1 MAAHAA
7 HTRQGIVMTFC
18 KAVKLN
24 ISLICLGVCC
34 AIVAPNVVSAAGVNY
49 GVQDAWDTPNSNMA
63 SGSLKPGYA
72 QLSWATG
79 NVLPIKLRNGMVTMV
94 SLPNGEQIADA
105 VIGNQGLFT
114 IEANQ
119 GDRTM
124 FISPEASNQG
134 SDTNLIVTGKSGN
147 KYIFY
152 LRSEPS
158 NSSEITYSQVDVV
171 LDGNATLPGA
181 TNTTTASAG
190 ASSIFKKAKTTTST
204 VGADGEDY
212 GWIKSM
218 KIDPSEFRFDLD
230 IFVPNPDDYVI
241 APERVWRDRI
251 FTYID
256 FGDKVIAMTQRPVVS
271 LLVEGGESPVGFRTD
286 GEDGRLLI
294 VEAVGDMVLRSGQ
307 RIVCIKKR
315 EKPFLIADTASV
327 MALAE
332 ANVAQSMM
340 SGQSLNNIAYTMD
353 QNAINAAGIN
363 YTGTPVMIGNVGNNG
378 AASGYYVPAGFSAAT
393 TTATYG
399 TSGGTAMM
407 PTQRLTA
414 GSYLPQSNIPL
425 ITSNQSGV
433 AVELKA
439 DTSVKALDD
448 YWTGLLAKFSG
459 DDGQGLLT
467 PYKDMVFF
475 AVDEQGVGD
484 LGADSSTARLY
495 RLRIGPMS
503 DIDTAQKLC
512 DQLLKF
518 SGASCSVVRIQ

>member
-1 MAAHAA
+1 
-7 HTRQGIVMTFC
+7 MTFA
-18 KAVKLN
+18 KAIKLN
-24 ISLICLGVCC
+24 VSLLCIGAVLGLANVR
-34 AIVAPNVVSAAGVNY
+34 AAVAYQG
-49 GVQDAWDTPNSNMA
+49 AWDNPNANMTA
-63 SGSLKPGYA
+63 GSIKPGYA
-72 QLSWATG
+72 QLSWSKGST
-79 NVLPIKLRNGMVTMV
+79 LPLKLRNGMVTMV
-94 SLPNGEQIADA
+94 SLPNGEQIADII
-105 VIGNQGLFT
+105 VGDSGLFEVDAQKGANT
-114 IEANQ
+114 IFLTPKGE
-119 GDRTM
+119 TM
-124 FISPEASNQG
+124 G
-134 SDTNLIVTGKSGN
+134 GDTNMIVDGKSGN

-152 LRSEPS
+152 LRAEPT
-158 NSSEITYSQVDVV
+158 NSSEITYSQVEVV
-171 LDGNATLPGA
+171 LDGNAVLPSVAASTTSGA
-181 TNTTTASAG
+181 G
-190 ASSIFKKAKTTTST
+190 MKSIFNKPATTSNT
-204 VGADGEDY
+204 VGVDGEDY

-256 FGDKVIAMTQRPVVS
+256 FGDKVISMTQRPVVS

-340 SGQSLNNIAYTMD
+340 SGQSLNNIAYNMD
-353 QNAINAAGIN
+353 MAAMN
-363 YTGTPVMIGNVGNNG
+363 MNVGNYTTTPTFVGNG
-378 AASGYYVPAGFSAAT
+378 SVAAATGAGYYMPAGFT
-393 TTATYG
+393 T
-399 TSGGTAMM
+399 GGMTGASTAMTM
-407 PTQRLTA
+407 VPTVRDTA
-414 GSYLPQSNIPL
+414 GAYLPQTNIPL

-433 AVELKA
+433 AVELKS
-439 DTSVKALDD
+439 DTNVAALDN
-448 YWTGLLAKFSG
+448 YWTSLLAKFSG
-459 DDGQGLLT
+459 DDGAGLLT
-467 PYKDMVFF
+467 PYKDKVFF
-475 AVDEQGVGD
+475 AVDAQGVGE
-484 LGADSSTARLY
+484 LGAESTSARLY
-495 RLRIGPMS
+495 RLRIGPLS

>member
-1 MAAHAA
+1 
-7 HTRQGIVMTFC
+7 MTFA
-18 KAVKLN
+18 KAIKLN
-24 ISLICLGVCC
+24 VSLLCIGAVLGLANVR
-34 AIVAPNVVSAAGVNY
+34 AAVAYQG
-49 GVQDAWDTPNSNMA
+49 AWDNPNANMTA
-63 SGSLKPGYA
+63 GSIKPGYA
-72 QLSWATG
+72 QLSWSKGST
-79 NVLPIKLRNGMVTMV
+79 LPLKLRNGMVTMV
-94 SLPNGEQIADA
+94 SLPNGEQIADII
-105 VIGNQGLFT
+105 VGDSGLFEVDAQKGANT
-114 IEANQ
+114 IFLTPKGE
-119 GDRTM
+119 TM
-124 FISPEASNQG
+124 G
-134 SDTNLIVTGKSGN
+134 GDTNMIVDGKSGN

-152 LRSEPS
+152 LRAEPT
-158 NSSEITYSQVDVV
+158 NSSEITYSQVEVV
-171 LDGNATLPGA
+171 LDGNAVLPSVAASTTSGA
-181 TNTTTASAG
+181 G
-190 ASSIFKKAKTTTST
+190 MKSIFNKPATTSNT
-204 VGADGEDY
+204 VGVDGEDY

-256 FGDKVIAMTQRPVVS
+256 FGDKVISMTQRPVVS

-340 SGQSLNNIAYTMD
+340 SGQSLNNIAYNMD
-353 QNAINAAGIN
+353 MAAMN
-363 YTGTPVMIGNVGNNG
+363 MNVGNYTTTPTFVGNG
-378 AASGYYVPAGFSAAT
+378 SVAAATGAGYYMPAGFT
-393 TTATYG
+393 T
-399 TSGGTAMM
+399 GGTTGASTAMTM
-407 PTQRLTA
+407 VPTVRDTA
-414 GSYLPQSNIPL
+414 GAYLPQTNIPL

-439 DTSVKALDD
+439 DPSVKALND
-448 YWTGLLAKFSG
+448 YWTSLLAKFSG
-459 DDGQGLLT
+459 DDGAGLLT
-467 PYKDMVFF
+467 PYKDKVFF
-475 AVDEQGVGD
+475 AVDEQGVGE
-484 LGADSSTARLY
+484 LGAESTSARLY
-495 RLRIGPMS
+495 RLRIGPLS

>member
-1 MAAHAA
+1 MSFKTA
-7 HTRQGIVMTFC
+7 I
-18 KAVKLN
+18 KLN
-24 ISLICLGVCC
+24 ISVFCLASMC
-34 AIVAPNVVSAAGVNY
+34 IIAPATAVNY
-49 GVQDAWDTPNSNMA
+49 GVQDAWDNPTANMA
-63 SGSLKPGYA
+63 AGSTKPGYA
-72 QLSWATG
+72 QLSWTTG
-79 NVLPIKLRNGMVTMV
+79 SVLPIKLRNGMVTMV

-124 FISPEASNQG
+124 IISPTASNQG

-158 NSSEITYSQVDVV
+158 NSSEITYSQVEVV
-171 LDGNATLPGA
+171 LDGNTALPGA
-181 TNTTTASAG
+181 TSANDATSG
-190 ASSIFKKAKTTTST
+190 ASSIFKKAAKTTST

-286 GEDGRLLI
+286 GDDGRLLI

-340 SGQSLNNIAYTMD
+340 SGQSLNNIAYSMD
-353 QNAINAAGIN
+353 QNAINTAGVN
-363 YTGTPVMIGNVGNNG
+363 YTGTPTYISNTNTIAGT
-378 AASGYYVPAGFSAAT
+378 GYYMPASVA
-393 TTATYG
+393 TTATMPVMSSG
-399 TSGGTAMM
+399 TTGLNMI
-407 PTQRLTA
+407 PNERVTA
-414 GSYLPQSNIPL
+414 GSYLPQTNIPL

-433 AVELKA
+433 AIELKS

-459 DDGQGLLT
+459 DDGVGLLT
-467 PYKDMVFF
+467 PYKDKVFF
-475 AVDEQGVGD
+475 AVDEQGVGE
-484 LGADSSTARLY
+484 LGATSRAARLY
-495 RLRIGPMS
+495 RLRIGPMT

-518 SGASCSVVRIQ
+518 SGTSCSVVRIQ

>member
-1 MAAHAA
+1 
-7 HTRQGIVMTFC
+7 MTFA
-18 KAVKLN
+18 KAIRLN
-24 ISLICLGVCC
+24 VSLLCIGAVLGLANVR
-34 AIVAPNVVSAAGVNY
+34 AAVAYQG
-49 GVQDAWDTPNSNMA
+49 AWDNPNANMTA
-63 SGSLKPGYA
+63 GSIKPGYA
-72 QLSWATG
+72 QLSWSKGST
-79 NVLPIKLRNGMVTMV
+79 LPLKLRNGMVTMV
-94 SLPNGEQIADA
+94 SLPNGEQIADII
-105 VIGNQGLFT
+105 VGDSGLFEVDAQKGANT
-114 IEANQ
+114 IFLTPKGE
-119 GDRTM
+119 TM
-124 FISPEASNQG
+124 G
-134 SDTNLIVTGKSGN
+134 GDTNMIVDGKSGN

-152 LRSEPS
+152 LRAEPT
-158 NSSEITYSQVDVV
+158 NSSEITYSQVEVV
-171 LDGNATLPGA
+171 LDGNAVLPSVAASTTSGA
-181 TNTTTASAG
+181 G
-190 ASSIFKKAKTTTST
+190 MKSIFNKPATTSNT
-204 VGADGEDY
+204 VGVDGEDY

-256 FGDKVIAMTQRPVVS
+256 FGDKVISMTQRPVVS

-340 SGQSLNNIAYTMD
+340 SGQSLNNIAYNMD
-353 QNAINAAGIN
+353 MAAMN
-363 YTGTPVMIGNVGNNG
+363 MNVGNYTTTPTFVGNG
-378 AASGYYVPAGFSAAT
+378 SVAAATGAGYYMPAGFT
-393 TTATYG
+393 T
-399 TSGGTAMM
+399 GGTTGASTAMTM
-407 PTQRLTA
+407 VPTVRDTA
-414 GSYLPQSNIPL
+414 GAYLPQTNIPL
-425 ITSNQSGV
+425 ITSNQSRV

-439 DTSVKALDD
+439 DPSVKALND

-459 DDGQGLLT
+459 DDGAGLLT
-467 PYKDMVFF
+467 PYKDKVFF
-475 AVDEQGVGD
+475 AVDEQGVGE
-484 LGADSSTARLY
+484 LGAESTSARLY
-495 RLRIGPMS
+495 RLRIGPLS